1 MRLFES
7 NVKVKNQV
15 DYWLVANSLSCRH
28 LVPRLCLVRK
38 RSLACRRFQ
47 QTRCATA
54 AVAGQSTE
62 LNHVAIV
69 K

>member
-28 LVPRLCLVRK
+28 LDFALCGNVRLPAVDFNRPVARQQLLLV
-38 RSLACRRFQ
+38 SQ
-47 QTRCATA
+47 P
-54 AVAGQSTE
+54 
-62 LNHVAIV
+62 N
-69 K
+69 

>member
-28 LVPRLCLVRK
+28 LGPRLCLVRK
-38 RSLACRRFQ
+38 RSLAAVDFNRPVARQ
-47 QTRCATA
+47 QLLL
-54 AVAGQSTE
+54 VSQP
-62 LNHVAIV
+62 N
-69 K
+69 